1 MLATLI
7 RHVGD
12 FDLAEEAV
20 QDAFAKAVETW
31 PRDGM
36 PDRPG
41 AWLTIAARRY
51 AIDRLRRAAAQ
62 RGRAERLAAMTEH
75 DRPGR
80 TGGRR
85 RPAAV
90 DLHVL
95 SPGAGPGGAD
105 RAHPAHRSAA

>member
-1 MLATLI
+1 MDDPVAQAFREERPAVLATLI

-31 PRDGM
+31 PRDGT

-51 AIDRLRRAAAQ
+51 AIDRLRRAEAQ

-75 DRPGR
+75 IEADPVDDRLR
-80 TGGRR
+80 LIFTC
-85 RPAAV
+85 
-90 DLHVL
+90 
-95 SPGAGPGGAD
+95 
-105 RAHPAHRSAA
+105 